1 MDENEMIDEILK
13 HLDKETGQ
21 GVVRMSV
28 QIDEDSKEANQI
40 DHGCCHMY
48 GRRASVTVGLLDM
61 YTDVSHGDSD
71 R

>member
-1 MDENEMIDEILK
+1 MNEEEMIDEILK
-13 HLDKETGQ
+13 HLDEETGQ

-28 QIDEDSKEANQI
+28 QIDEQSEEVKQI

-48 GRRASVTVGLLDM
+48 GRRASETVALLDM
-61 YTDVSHGDSD
+61 YTDVSHGESD

>member
-1 MDENEMIDEILK
+1 MNEDEMIDEILK
-13 HLDKETGQ
+13 HLDTETGQ

-28 QIDEDSKEANQI
+28 QVDEKAKEPKQI

-48 GRRASVTVGLLDM
+48 GRPASETVGLLDM
-61 YTDVSHGDSD
+61 YTDITHGQSD

>member
-1 MDENEMIDEILK
+1 MDEDKMIDEILK
-13 HLDKETGQ
+13 HLDTETGQ

-28 QIDEDSKEANQI
+28 QIDEETETFKQI

-48 GRRASVTVGLLDM
+48 GRPANETVGLLDM
-61 YTDVSHGDSD
+61 YTDISHGEAD

>member
-28 QIDEDSKEANQI
+28 EIDEESEEAKQV

-48 GRRASVTVGLLDM
+48 GRRANETVALLDM
-61 YTDVSHGDSD
+61 YTDVSHGESD

>member
-1 MDENEMIDEILK
+1 MNEDEMIDEILK
-13 HLDKETGQ
+13 HLDTETGQ

-28 QIDEDSKEANQI
+28 QVDEKAKETKQI

-48 GRRASVTVGLLDM
+48 GRPASETVGLLDM
-61 YTDVSHGDSD
+61 YTDITHGQSD

>member
-28 QIDEDSKEANQI
+28 QIDEDSKEAKQI
-40 DHGCCHMY
+40 DHGCCHMH
-48 GRRASVTVGLLDM
+48 GRRASETVGLLDM

>member
-1 MDENEMIDEILK
+1 MDEKEMIDEILK
-13 HLDKETGQ
+13 HLDEETGQ

-28 QIDEDSKEANQI
+28 QIDEDLEEAKQI

-48 GRRASVTVGLLDM
+48 GRRASETVALLDM
-61 YTDVSHGDSD
+61 YTDVSRGESD

>member
-1 MDENEMIDEILK
+1 MDEKEMIDEILK

-21 GVVRMSV
+21 GVARMSV
-28 QIDEDSKEANQI
+28 EIDEKAEEAKQV

-48 GRRASVTVGLLDM
+48 GRRASETVALLDM
-61 YTDVSHGDSD
+61 YTDVSHGESD

>member
-1 MDENEMIDEILK
+1 MDEDAMINEILK
-13 HLDKETGQ
+13 HLDAETGQ

-28 QIDEDSKEANQI
+28 QMDDKAETPKQI

-48 GRRASVTVGLLDM
+48 GRPANETVGLLDM
-61 YTDVSHGDSD
+61 YTDISQGEND

>member
-1 MDENEMIDEILK
+1 MDEKEMIEEILK
-13 HLDKETGQ
+13 HLDKETDQ

-28 QIDEDSKEANQI
+28 EIEEGAEEAKQV

-48 GRRASVTVGLLDM
+48 GRRASETVALLDM
-61 YTDVSHGDSD
+61 YTDVSRGEAD